1 MATMEKKGVDTGF
14 KAVHPLTGEEIPVWA
29 ANFVLMEYGTGAVMA
44 VPGHDQRDYEFASK
58 YGLNIK
64 PVIPAADGSE
74 PDLSQQALTEK
85 ACCSTLASSTVLTM
99 KRPST
104 PSPIN

>member
-1 MATMEKKGVDTGF
+1 MPQHQSGGSRHGDDGEKGVDTGF
-14 KAVHPLTGEEIPVWA
+14 KAIHPLTGEEIPVWA

-64 PVIPAADGSE
+64 PVILATDG
-74 PDLSQQALTEK
+74 LS
-85 ACCSTLASSTVLTM
+85 
-99 KRPST
+99 RIFPSRR
-104 PSPIN
+104 